1 VEAHISPV
9 LRQLVTVEALTVT
22 MRACSMHFREHRTE
36 VPPQGSSWRDAR
48 VVDDVL
54 LHSSSGYVHDDDIDG
69 TAVLIRAI
77 S

>member
-1 VEAHISPV
+1 
-9 LRQLVTVEALTVT
+9 
-22 MRACSMHFREHRTE
+22 MHFREHRTE